1 MHKALGL
8 VSWLDCLVFVGF
20 LIPQLV
26 IDPHAGIVKVI
37 SWLFTAIPYFGR
49 NLNNTYI
56 VAFLNSQNT
65 GSIFTLPSLIFHDHI
80 LLFKNERP
88 EFVNDSTFFQELVIR
103 LVKYSFAN
111 LPSNIGRV
119 FFKGEVVMPFYKF
132 RLLRHGILPGSV
144 PSWNPKEIDQDGARG
159 LWVKTFEDSEPDVVL
174 YYIHEFLISWASKL
188 QSSGFKNPAVFA
200 LDYTLVPD
208 AKFPTQLNEAHKGY
222 QAVHQLA
229 PAAEI
234 VVCGDSAGG
243 NIALGLLLHL
253 ARPRKDSGNGG
264 ASSSLRRPS
273 YATLISPWTVL
284 VSSQNKNT
292 ENDFLDANQL
302 HKFGASYAN
311 GGDVSD
317 PYKSPGLCQD
327 LGWWEEA
334 LPVHGIHMV
343 YGSQEVFTSEIKSLV
358 SKFEKIK
365 SVRLR
370 VTEKPTIHAW
380 PVVQAFIGANM
391 LQREEGLEIMA
402 GAISE
407 ALTLGKRIL
416 N

>member
-1 MHKALGL
+1 MHKVLGL
-8 VSWLDCLVFVGF
+8 ISWLDCLVFVGF

-37 SWLFTAIPYFGR
+37 SWLFTAIPYF
-49 NLNNTYI
+49 
-56 VAFLNSQNT
+56 V
-65 GSIFTLPSLIFHDHI
+65 FTLPSLIFRDHI

-111 LPSNIGRV
+111 LPSDIGRV

-144 PSWNPKEIDQDGARG
+144 PSWNPKEINQDGARG

-174 YYIHEFLISWASKL
+174 YYIHGGGFTMGSPYFYLEFLISWASKL

-222 QAVHQLA
+222 QVVHQLA
-229 PAAEI
+229 PVAEI
-234 VVCGDSAGG
+234 IVCGDSAGG
-243 NIALGLLLHL
+243 NIALSLLLHL
-253 ARPRKDSGNGG
+253 ARPRKDSGTGG
-264 ASSSLRRPS
+264 ASYLRRPS

-284 VSSQNKNT
+284 VSSRNKNT
-292 ENDFLDANQL
+292 ENDFLDADQL
-302 HKFGASYAN
+302 HKFGVSYAN
-311 GGDVSD
+311 GGDVND

>member
-1 MHKALGL
+1 MG
-8 VSWLDCLVFVGF
+8 S
-20 LIPQLV
+20 
-26 IDPHAGIVKVI
+26 
-37 SWLFTAIPYFGR
+37 PYFY
-49 NLNNTYI
+49 L
-56 VAFLNSQNT
+56 
-65 GSIFTLPSLIFHDHI
+65 
-80 LLFKNERP
+80 
-88 EFVNDSTFFQELVIR
+88 
-103 LVKYSFAN
+103 
-111 LPSNIGRV
+111 
-119 FFKGEVVMPFYKF
+119 
-132 RLLRHGILPGSV
+132 
-144 PSWNPKEIDQDGARG
+144 
-159 LWVKTFEDSEPDVVL
+159 
-174 YYIHEFLISWASKL
+174 EFLISWASKL

-264 ASSSLRRPS
+264 ASSSLGRPS

>member
-26 IDPHAGIVKVI
+26 IDPHAGIVKVV
-37 SWLFTAIPYFGR
+37 SWLFTAIPYF
-49 NLNNTYI
+49 
-56 VAFLNSQNT
+56 V
-65 GSIFTLPSLIFHDHI
+65 FTLPCLFFHDHI

-88 EFVNDSTFFQELVIR
+88 EFVNDSTLFQELVIR

-111 LPSNIGRV
+111 LPSDIGRV

-132 RLLRHGILPGSV
+132 RLLRNGLLPGDV
-144 PSWNPKEIDQDGARG
+144 PSWSPEEINQDGTRG
-159 LWVKTFEDSEPDVVL
+159 LWVKTFKDSEPDVVL
-174 YYIHEFLISWASKL
+174 YYIHGGGFTMGSAHFYLEFLISWASKL

-208 AKFPTQLNEAHKGY
+208 AKFPTQLNEAYTGY
-222 QAVHQLA
+222 RIVNELA
-229 PAAEI
+229 PSAEI

-243 NIALGLLLHL
+243 NIALSLLLHI
-253 ARPRKDSGNGG
+253 ARPRKGRGTG
-264 ASSSLRRPS
+264 EASHLRRPS

-284 VSSQNKNT
+284 VSSKNKNT

-302 HKFGASYAN
+302 QKFGVSYAN
-311 GGDVSD
+311 GGDVND

-343 YGSQEVFTSEIKSLV
+343 YGSHEVFANEIRSLV
-358 SKFEKIK
+358 SIFEKIK
-365 SVRLR
+365 SVRLK
-370 VTEKPTIHAW
+370 VTEKPTIHVW
-380 PVVQAFIGANM
+380 PVVQAFIGANV
-391 LQREEGLEIMA
+391 LQREEGLEVMA
-402 GAISE
+402 GAITE

>member
-37 SWLFTAIPYFGR
+37 SWLFTAIPYF
-49 NLNNTYI
+49 
-56 VAFLNSQNT
+56 V
-65 GSIFTLPSLIFHDHI
+65 FTLPSLIFHDHI

-111 LPSNIGRV
+111 LPSDIGRV

-144 PSWNPKEIDQDGARG
+144 PSGNPKEIDQDGARG

-222 QAVHQLA
+222 QVVHQLA

-243 NIALGLLLHL
+243 NIALSLLLYL
-253 ARPRKDSGNGG
+253 ARPRKDGGNGG
-264 ASSSLRRPS
+264 ASSYLRRPS

-302 HKFGASYAN
+302 HKFGVSYAN